1 MPKIL
6 KYWLP
11 PLVWMSII
19 FYFSSF
25 PKVSVTGN
33 TFYAFVIFKALHI
46 IEYAVLY
53 VLLFRAFYSISEKKL
68 ALKYQFLLAFLVGVL
83 YAISDEVHQT
93 FIPTREGKLRDA
105 LIDTGGIVL
114 MYIYIRSNLEG
125 LKKYLI

>member
-1 MPKIL
+1 MLKVI

-11 PLVWMSII
+11 PLIWMSII

-25 PKVSVTGN
+25 PKVSVTQN
-33 TFYAFVIFKALHI
+33 AVYAFIIFKALHI

-53 VLLFRAFYSISEKKL
+53 VLLFRAFYSLREKKL
-68 ALKYQFLLAFLVGVL
+68 TLKYQFLLAFLVGVL
-83 YAISDEVHQT
+83 YALSDEVHQT

-114 MYIYIRSNLEG
+114 M
-125 LKKYLI
+125 